1 MDAVPS
7 PTIESDTVLS
17 TILTL
22 AGTLLNLYVFVLL
35 ARVVIDLIQVF
46 ARDWRPSGFLL
57 ILCEFVYTLTDP
69 PVRFVRR
76 FIPPL
81 RLGGVALDLGFIIV
95 FIGVQFIASWFYYL
109 AAVVA

>member
-1 MDAVPS
+1 M
-7 PTIESDTVLS
+7 LS
-17 TILTL
+17 ALLNL

-46 ARDWRPSGFLL
+46 ARDWRPTGFVLV
-57 ILCEFVYTLTDP
+57 LCELVFTLTDP
-69 PVRFVRR
+69 PVKLVRR

-95 FIGVQFIASWFYYL
+95 FIGVQFVASWLFYL
-109 AAVVA
+109 AAVV